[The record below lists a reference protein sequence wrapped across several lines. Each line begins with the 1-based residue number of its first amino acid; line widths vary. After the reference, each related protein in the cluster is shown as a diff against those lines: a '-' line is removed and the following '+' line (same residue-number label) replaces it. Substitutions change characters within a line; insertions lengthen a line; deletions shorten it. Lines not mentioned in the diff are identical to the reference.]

1 MMLYDVLSLSDKP
14 PSGYIAGLKLPNE
27 SFSKLI
33 KASAGYKEKG
43 HLIWNRNDLRGHSVA
58 IQLRLECV
66 IPASENYREYNYCVG
81 TVTITSM
88 EHNCSTI
95 LISNLTSS
103 VNRIGIASFI
113 LEQVLNWAKLA
124 GYTNVICSIAGAHQH
139 MTALPLFK
147 KFNFEQMG
155 PAYVNSRTLNTNT
168 WLQKILVSKEE
179 IERLQEEE
187 RIRIAEEESYYE
199 EDEEDF

>member
-1 MMLYDVLSLSDKP
+1 MMLYDVQSLSDNP
-14 PSGYIAGLKLPNE
+14 PAGYAAGLKLPDE
-27 SFSKLI
+27 SFSKII
-33 KASAGYKEKG
+33 KASVEYTEKG
-43 HLIWNRNDLRGHSVA
+43 HLKWNRYDLRGDSTA

-66 IPASENYREYNYCVG
+66 IPASEKYREYNYFVG
-81 TVTITSM
+81 AVTITSM

-103 VNRIGIASFI
+103 VNRKGVASFI

-124 GYTNVICSIAGAHQH
+124 GYTNVICSIAGAYQH
-139 MTALPLFK
+139 VTALPLFK

-155 PAYVNSRTLNTNT
+155 TTYINGRTLNTNT

-179 IERLQEEE
+179 TERLQEEE
-187 RIRIAEEESYYE
+187 RIRIAEEESDNE
-199 EDEEDF
+199 DDEEDF